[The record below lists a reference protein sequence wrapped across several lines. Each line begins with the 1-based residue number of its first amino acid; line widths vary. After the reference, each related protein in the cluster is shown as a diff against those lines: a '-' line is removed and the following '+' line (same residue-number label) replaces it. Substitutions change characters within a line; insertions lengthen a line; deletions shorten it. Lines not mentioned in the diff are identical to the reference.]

1 MQGVNAIIQI
11 AGIPLL
17 LKFWGVHYYGEWLL
31 LFTIPSY
38 IAMSDMGLGSST
50 TSELSM
56 LVEAKRDAEAKSI
69 LRNTFWFI
77 LIVGGIPFLLLTT
90 SLFILPWY
98 DWLNF
103 SAIPSDEFKPAFVFL
118 VLYIYL
124 ALFLTIPLG
133 YYRVRQ
139 IYHRERYISS
149 FFRVFE
155 FVAIILAVMAGYK
168 IIMVAFIYFIVRL
181 LNLVFVLFDLTRKFE
196 SFRLLPFGFK
206 YREIR
211 HLLRPGLSAMTIYM
225 GQNFMVQG
233 LVSII
238 GIGVGSAQVVLFSTT
253 RTLVNVVKQVVGII
267 NLSVTSEFSY
277 AYGAGNL
284 SLLRKIFKLA
294 SRGNA
299 LIAFILLVGLYVF
312 GHQVISMW
320 TGGKVEVLEP
330 FFTLILIGAFFSTF
344 WNTHLLLLVSTNL
357 LGRTGIWFLGA
368 AIMLLVINSI
378 WINQFGLSGVAITI
392 LCFELLMLGI
402 MLSGTRP
409 ILHSVLEKKAIAQ

>member
-1 MQGVNAIIQI
+1 
-11 AGIPLL
+11 
-17 LKFWGVHYYGEWLL
+17 
-31 LFTIPSY
+31 
-38 IAMSDMGLGSST
+38 
-50 TSELSM
+50 
-56 LVEAKRDAEAKSI
+56 
-69 LRNTFWFI
+69 
-77 LIVGGIPFLLLTT
+77 
-90 SLFILPWY
+90 
-98 DWLNF
+98 
-103 SAIPSDEFKPAFVFL
+103 
-118 VLYIYL
+118 LYIYL

-155 FVAIILAVMAGYK
+155 FVAIILTVMAGYK